1 MSTRCCSYSLRTA
14 TMAHPATLPNLDHA
28 HTHTHTHTT
37 RHTHRNPMGSQCFMA
52 LTATCGS
59 FTHAMPPTPTAIPAT
74 RGGTRRHTAAHSMPC
89 HTAHAHSD
97 PGDPRQAHGG
107 TRAMPPP
114 HSDPGDP
121 RRHTADSLRQRTVTS
136 PRRPRWPTA
145 GPQLESLGTNA
156 CRATHVP
163 GTNADPPLPRPFR
176 HTRSRSFVSGRRQVQ
191 WFERPNR
198 ACASHMHES
207 IWHLNL
213 SHLGCDACVH
223 LAWPLRFLILASW
236 QHVRLLEPVAPRT
249 SGVNYSSVVHS
260 ISETWRPAWEVLGN
274 SSAPP
279 RGCKTPDAT
288 EQLYQ
293 PCTMAASKRTALQRW
308 QLRLLAVQL
317 RD

>member
-1 MSTRCCSYSLRTA
+1 MTRRQRPQRSR
-14 TMAHPATLPNLDHA
+14 
-28 HTHTHTHTT
+28 
-37 RHTHRNPMGSQCFMA
+37 R
-52 LTATCGS
+52 
-59 FTHAMPPTPTAIPAT
+59 PTAIPAT
-74 RGGTRRHTAAHSMPC
+74 RGDTHGGTRRHTAC
-89 HTAHAHSD
+89 HAT
-97 PGDPRQAHGG
+97 
-107 TRAMPPP
+107 PPSP

-145 GPQLESLGTNA
+145 GPQLESLGTNT

-260 ISETWRPAWEVLGN
+260 ISETWRPTWKVLGN

-288 EQLYQ
+288 VQLYQ
-293 PCTMAASKRTALQRW
+293 PCTMAVSNALHCS
-308 QLRLLAVQL
+308 
-317 RD
+317 DGSSGS

>member
-1 MSTRCCSYSLRTA
+1 
-14 TMAHPATLPNLDHA
+14 
-28 HTHTHTHTT
+28 
-37 RHTHRNPMGSQCFMA
+37 MGSQCFIA

-74 RGGTRRHTAAHSMPC
+74 RGDTRRHTAAHGGTQHAMP
-89 HTAHAHSD
+89 HRPRPTAIPATL
-97 PGDPRQAHGG
+97 GG
-107 TRAMPPP
+107 TRQ
-114 HSDPGDP
+114 
-121 RRHTADSLRQRTVTS
+121 TACGNAVRTVTS

-145 GPQLESLGTNA
+145 GPQLESLGTNT

-213 SHLGCDACVH
+213 SHLGCDACVY
-223 LAWPLRFLILASW
+223 LAWPLRFLILVSW
-236 QHVRLLEPVAPRT
+236 QYVRLLEPVAPRT

-260 ISETWRPAWEVLGN
+260 LSETWRPTWKVLGN

-288 EQLYQ
+288 VQLYQ
-293 PCTMAASKRTALQRW
+293 PCTMAASNALHCS
-308 QLRLLAVQL
+308 
-317 RD
+317 DGSSGS